1 MTRRSRYAEDKA
13 AILAIL
19 NSTDEPMTA
28 KRIAQQ
34 VEFGMHRVWDMV
46 AWMVEDGSI
55 HMPKKHGSLC
65 YYLAGPGKGV
75 STMDPI
81 SRILFVL
88 NEMGPMRATEIAEH
102 TELSRTYVAQLLR
115 HNLRGLVP
123 KQKKQVYIKQFI
135 KEGNIRVHLY
145 AAGNMPDAVR
155 PKPLSTKERLRRQ
168 RVKLRADPIKHD
180 LYKAKERR
188 RHFKPKPDPV
198 TADMVAMIFGRAPL
212 SPELIAQCEAEAE
225 SAQAA

>member
-1 MTRRSRYAEDKA
+1 MAKPSRYAEDKEK
-13 AILAIL
+13 ILAIL
-19 NSTDEPMTA
+19 NSTDEALTA

-46 AWMVEDGSI
+46 QWMVEDQSI
-55 HMPKKHGSLC
+55 HMPKKHGSTC
-65 YYLAGPGKGV
+65 YYRPGPGENL
-75 STMDPI
+75 TALEPI

-88 NEMGPMRATEIAEH
+88 KELGPLRAFEIAEH

-155 PKPLSTKERLRRQ
+155 PKPLSTKEKLRRA
-168 RVKLRADPIKHD
+168 RVKLRADPIAHD

-198 TADMVAMIFGRAPL
+198 TADLMNCLFGRAPRQ
-212 SPELIAQCEAEAE
+212 EVTEEATA
-225 SAQAA
+225 